1 MNSQLDFS
9 TPKVVA
15 LGGGHGLAATLSAL
29 RQLTHQITAIVTVA
43 DNGGSS
49 GRLREEFEILPP
61 GDLRMALTALCS
73 DDEWGRSWAE
83 ILQYRF
89 TSEGHLN
96 RHTVGN
102 LLLTALWDRDG
113 DFVAGLDRVGSLL
126 KVVGRVLPMAAEP
139 LDIEGTFQT
148 NVGRI
153 VVRGQSEVATAKG
166 RLESIRII
174 PENPTARPESLRAI
188 ELADYITMGPGSWL
202 TSVLPHLMVPAQR
215 EALSASKA
223 RKILLLN
230 LDSHPSISG
239 EEFAGYTP
247 EEHLQ
252 LLRDY
257 APSLR
262 FDYVIADL
270 SGIREE
276 RNLEAMVEGFGGKL
290 VTADLR
296 RAPGAIHHDI
306 TKLISVF
313 RHIFTESKVE

>member
-1 MNSQLDFS
+1 MAELDFS

-29 RQLTHQITAIVTVA
+29 RKLTHQITAIVTVA

-89 TSEGHLN
+89 TSDGALN
-96 RHTVGN
+96 QHTVGN

-126 KVVGRVLPMAAEP
+126 RVLGRVLPMATTP

-148 NVGRI
+148 AIGRI
-153 VVRGQSEVATAKG
+153 VVRGQKEVALAKG

-174 PENPTARPESLRAI
+174 PENPQSRPETIRAI
-188 ELADYITMGPGSWL
+188 EAADYITMGPGSWL
-202 TSVLPHLMVPAQR
+202 TSVLPHLMVPTQR
-215 EALSASKA
+215 EALGAAKA
-223 RKILLLN
+223 KKILLLN
-230 LDSHPSISG
+230 LDAHPSVTG
-239 EEFAGYTP
+239 DEFAGYTP
-247 EEHLQ
+247 QEHLS
-252 LLRDY
+252 LLNEY

-262 FDYVIADL
+262 FDYVIADQTGL
-270 SGIREE
+270 HDQS
-276 RNLEAMVEGFGGKL
+276 NLEALVEGSGGSL
-290 VTADLR
+290 IISDLR
-296 RAPGAIHHDI
+296 RAPGAIHHDV
-306 TKLISVF
+306 TKLSLEF
-313 RHIFTESKVE
+313 QHIFEQNGVE

>member
-1 MNSQLDFS
+1 MSQLDFS

-96 RHTVGN
+96 QHTVGN

-126 KVVGRVLPMAAEP
+126 RVIGRVLPMAAEP

-148 NVGRI
+148 NVGRF
-153 VVRGQSEVATAKG
+153 VVRGQKEVATAKG
-166 RLESIRII
+166 KLESIRII
-174 PENPTARPESLRAI
+174 PEDPPARPEALRAI
-188 ELADYITMGPGSWL
+188 ENADYITMGPGSWL

-223 RKILLLN
+223 KKIILLN
-230 LDSHPSISG
+230 LDAHPSFASI

-247 EEHLQ
+247 EEHLK
-252 LLRDY
+252 LLNQY
-257 APSLR
+257 
-262 FDYVIADL
+262 
-270 SGIREE
+270 
-276 RNLEAMVEGFGGKL
+276 
-290 VTADLR
+290 
-296 RAPGAIHHDI
+296 
-306 TKLISVF
+306 
-313 RHIFTESKVE
+313 FTFFLFLCFFKNFLNN